1 MGGRAAG
8 HRGGAH
14 GSELMRMKEEEIMV
28 REEERNGE
36 GRRKRKWLNL
46 NGGKKYVGHLQQKRK
61 QG

>member
-36 GRRKRKWLNL
+36 GRRKRK
-46 NGGKKYVGHLQQKRK
+46 
-61 QG
+61 